1 MKADLEHQLARLG
14 RSLGVGDAHAPRFVE
29 ALRHG
34 SMWVELY
41 APADVDRQ
49 QPHAH
54 DELYFIARGSA
65 TLLMGDPHQ
74 PRRHAAAPGDVLF
87 VPARCWHRFV
97 DFSDDFATWAVFYG
111 PEGGE
116 PDRTRPDPNPQ

>member
-1 MKADLEHQLARLG
+1 MKADLLEQLARLG
-14 RSLGVGDAHAPRFVE
+14 RGLGVDEAATPRFVE

-41 APADVDRQ
+41 VPHEIDRQ

-54 DELYFIARGSA
+54 DELYFIARGRA
-65 TLLMGDPHQ
+65 TLVMGDPRAPTH
-74 PRRHAAAPGDVLF
+74 HAAAPGDVLF
-87 VPARCWHRFV
+87 VPAQCWHHFE

-111 PEGGE
+111 PTGGE
-116 PDRTRPDPNPQ
+116 ARPPAPPPA